1 MATNIDKALYQAPMG
16 LDDMGDEAIEIE
28 IVDPE
33 SMKIGIDGILII
45 GEQNGMQVALPFN
58 N

>member
-33 SMKIGIDGILII
+33 SVKIGLDGMEIEIDPDADAAQDG
-45 GEQNGMQVALPFN
+45 
-58 N
+58 